1 MEFRPTALERAF
13 ALARSGEYAGVAEVR
28 KQLKAEGYSD
38 QQVNGP
44 ALMRQL
50 RDLCA
55 ASRRSQPPDDVSG
68 PPPD

>member
-1 MEFRPTALERAF
+1 MDFRPTALERAF

-50 RDLCA
+50 RDLCV
-55 ASRRSQPPDDVSG
+55 ASRRPEPADDGGDSPPD
-68 PPPD
+68 